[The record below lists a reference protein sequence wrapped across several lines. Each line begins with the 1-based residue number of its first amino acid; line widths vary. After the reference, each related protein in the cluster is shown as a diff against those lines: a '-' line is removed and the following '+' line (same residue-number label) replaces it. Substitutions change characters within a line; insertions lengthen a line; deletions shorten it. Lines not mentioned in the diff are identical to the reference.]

1 MSKVAIAAARTGRIQ
16 RLSGE
21 TASKHVSVEGVK
33 HHHFSQRQHSN
44 RVTTTDILSVVSV
57 PCEVSRTGSVHDSW
71 TLEIPSWGSH
81 TSHHGRKGLT
91 ITGYLVWALVRKPP
105 IPVERSE
112 DTSHQGDVEELR
124 LSITLLQDVTLQGFT
139 SFIGYRE
146 EDEKRCLMRTV
157 RTCFLLSTEIRGG
170 QKMFVPG

>member
-71 TLEIPSWGSH
+71 TLEIPSCGSH
-81 TSHHGRKGLT
+81 PSHHGRKGLT
-91 ITGYLVWALVRKPP
+91 ITGYLVWALVR
-105 IPVERSE
+105 
-112 DTSHQGDVEELR
+112 TSNTSREVRGH
-124 LSITLLQDVTLQGFT
+124 ITPG
-139 SFIGYRE
+139 R
-146 EDEKRCLMRTV
+146 
-157 RTCFLLSTEIRGG
+157 RGG
-170 QKMFVPG
+170 TEAVNHSPSGCYPSRIHLLYWVQGGGREALLDEDGEDLLPPLHRD